1 MITNDTECA
10 EQSQEVYTT
19 LLSLTSCGPYE
30 FTCTNGLCISID
42 ERYQLVCLNKY
53 AVLTNKC
60 LLLDAMEKHTALM
73 ALMSQTAMWSI
84 KDKVSAVK

>member
-19 LLSLTSCGPYE
+19 LLSLTSCGPFQ

-42 ERYQLVCLNKY
+42 ERYQLVYLNKY
-53 AVLTNKC
+53 SAYKC

-84 KDKVSAVK
+84 KDKVRAVK

>member
-19 LLSLTSCGPYE
+19 LLSLTSCGPYQ

-42 ERYQLVCLNKY
+42 ERYQIVCLNKY
-53 AVLTNKC
+53 RAYKC
-60 LLLDAMEKHTALM
+60 HLLDAMEKHTALM
-73 ALMSQTAMWSI
+73 ALMSQTAMWFI
-84 KDKVSAVK
+84 KDKVSAVN